1 MIYYDTIL
9 YIQLNY
15 TIYCHVQ
22 SYIYMV
28 HRFDVIHCFAPR
40 NGDLSNLSESSQK
53 RLLEFRKRLEDEALT
68 DAWATWWSGW
78 MWKSIAILAMPK
90 VDVPCCWLTLINEE
104 TKPKICQSPR
114 PTFVLNSFWN
124 ILVFEWHD
132 RTADK
137 THVVFKVGKPGGGNW

>member
-1 MIYYDTIL
+1 MTQYHIYIWIIQ
-9 YIQLNY
+9 YIVMCNR
-15 TIYCHVQ
+15 I
-22 SYIYMV
+22 YIYGASIWCYPL
-28 HRFDVIHCFAPR
+28 FCSPPR

-90 VDVPCCWLTLINEE
+90 VDVPCCLLTLINEE

-114 PTFVLNSFWN
+114 PTFLLNSFWN
-124 ILVFEWHD
+124 VLVFEWHD

-137 THVVFKVGKPGGGNW
+137 THVVFKGGKPGGGNW

>member
-1 MIYYDTIL
+1 MLWYIYYIYKFKL
-9 YIQLNY
+9 YNI
-15 TIYCHVQ
+15 VQ
-22 SYIYMV
+22 SYIYGASTWCYPL
-28 HRFDVIHCFAPR
+28 FCSPPR

-90 VDVPCCWLTLINEE
+90 VDVPCCLLTLINEE

-114 PTFVLNSFWN
+114 PTFLLRSFWN
-124 ILVFEWHD
+124 ILVFEWHS